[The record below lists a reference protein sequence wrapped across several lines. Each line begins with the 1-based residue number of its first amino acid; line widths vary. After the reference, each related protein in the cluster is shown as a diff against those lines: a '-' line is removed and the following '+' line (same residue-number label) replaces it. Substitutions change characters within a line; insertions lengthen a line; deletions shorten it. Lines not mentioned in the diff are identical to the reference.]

1 MPAPTLARPTLQ
13 PALAAAGAMSAATAL
28 TLWATVLVRE
38 WPRLMAT
45 GKICGTDQGMLAIFG
60 HCPAC
65 LPAAA
70 ATFMALCCAV
80 AFVAEGRGGLAR

>member
-1 MPAPTLARPTLQ
+1 MPARTLARPTLQ

-45 GKICGTDQGMLAIFG
+45 GKICGADQGLFAVFG

-65 LPAAA
+65 YPAAA
-70 ATFMALCCAV
+70 ATFMAMCCAG
-80 AFVAEGRGGLAR
+80 ALIAGGRSLDGR